1 LLARREHTREELRNK
16 LRRRIDDEA
25 AIEAALDELAR
36 ERLQSDDRHAESYVR
51 QRAERGYGPLRIAR
65 ELRQRGT
72 SEEAVSTAIDGLERA
87 DWLRLA
93 RAVRVKRFGRSV
105 AAGTAERARQMR
117 FLEYR
122 GFPAEVIRAAVG
134 GEEDE

>member
-1 LLARREHTREELRNK
+1 MLARREHTREELRNK

-51 QRAERGYGPLRIAR
+51 QRADRGYGPLRIAR
-65 ELRQRGT
+65 ELRERGT
-72 SEEAVSTAIDGLERA
+72 SKEAVSTAIDGLEQA

-93 RAVRVKRFGRSV
+93 RAARVKRFGRAA
-105 AAGTAERARQMR
+105 AAGAAERARQMR

-122 GFPAEVIRAAVG
+122 GFPDEVIRAAVG
-134 GEEDE
+134 GAEDE